1 MNTSIKKVAI
11 ILAAGKSVRFGN
23 SDKMLYKI
31 FSENVISLSVKTFL
45 ESNLFDKIVVVCNKS
60 NFNEIVQL
68 MRVISTDIEMIIG
81 GDRRQDSVKCALD
94 YLGDSYDYLAIHDGA
109 RPFVSNLMI
118 KKGLEIL
125 KDFDSAIPGY
135 PINDTVKYVE
145 DERVM
150 KNFDRQNLF
159 LVQTPQFFLYQKM
172 YSAYQKHLPDMT
184 DDAALFVDLGLN
196 VIVFEGEKT
205 NLKITDENDLEI
217 LEQFYKM
224 KFEK

>member
-81 GDRRQDSVKCALD
+81 D
-94 YLGDSYDYLAIHDGA
+94 AISII
-109 RPFVSNLMI
+109 PT
-118 KKGLEIL
+118 L
-125 KDFDSAIPGY
+125 KNAFDLS
-135 PINDTVKYVE
+135 
-145 DERVM
+145 
-150 KNFDRQNLF
+150 
-159 LVQTPQFFLYQKM
+159 
-172 YSAYQKHLPDMT
+172 
-184 DDAALFVDLGLN
+184 
-196 VIVFEGEKT
+196 
-205 NLKITDENDLEI
+205 LKL
-217 LEQFYKM
+217 
-224 KFEK
+224 

>member
-1 MNTSIKKVAI
+1 MS
-11 ILAAGKSVRFGN
+11 
-23 SDKMLYKI
+23 
-31 FSENVISLSVKTFL
+31 
-45 ESNLFDKIVVVCNKS
+45 
-60 NFNEIVQL
+60 
-68 MRVISTDIEMIIG
+68 
-81 GDRRQDSVKCALD
+81 CAQC
-94 YLGDSYDYLAIHDGA
+94 IQ
-109 RPFVSNLMI
+109 P
-118 KKGLEIL
+118 
-125 KDFDSAIPGY
+125 
-135 PINDTVKYVE
+135 
-145 DERVM
+145 
-150 KNFDRQNLF
+150 FDRQNLF